1 MRNQKGI
8 TLLAL
13 VLTIIVLII
22 LAMVS
27 IFMLSGNLLT
37 NPSVTQADIERETA
51 IKKIEIA
58 LQAIKSEALANSLSD
73 SNYNAIS
80 NESTIALTD
89 SAITGITSGEAGYT
103 VNISE
108 NFEIITIKYDN
119 DVTGVTVSGTIN
131 LTGPSGGTI
140 TPVTI
145 TVR

>member
-1 MRNQKGI
+1 MKNQKGI

-13 VLTIIVLII
+13 VITIIVLII

-73 SNYNAIS
+73 STYNAIS

-89 SAITGITSGEAGYT
+89 SAITGINSGEAGYS

-108 NFEIITIKYDN
+108 NFETITIKYDN
-119 DVTGVTVSGTIN
+119 AVTGVTVSGMIN